1 MTVKK
6 KNQFKAISSADY
18 AEPEAPKDTSKMAMG
33 RTPDLAALVTV
44 LAVGYGSFPR
54 DVADI

>member
-18 AEPEAPKDTSKMAMG
+18 DEPEAPQDTSKMAMG
-33 RTPDLAALVTV
+33 RTPDIAALATV
-44 LAVGYGSFPR
+44 LAVSFHHLP
-54 DVADI
+54 